1 MKVVKTISEVRDI
14 ISAQKKM
21 GKSIA
26 LVPSMG
32 FLHEGHGSLMNAA
45 RKESDFVVVSI
56 FVNPTQFGENEDYSV
71 YPRDLEKDTVFCE
84 SHGVDLVFAPEVE
97 EMYSNPKISVK
108 VVEISE
114 MLCGKTRPIHF
125 AGVCT
130 VVSKL
135 FNIVTPDYAYFGQ
148 KDAQQFYILQ
158 KMVQDLSFGVQ
169 LRRCP
174 IIRES
179 DGLAKSSRN
188 VYLNSEERISA
199 LSLSKAIF
207 TAQEKVKVGMQTAP
221 ILSEMKNIIEATPH
235 TKIDYVEAVDL
246 DTFRETDTIG
256 KNTLFAMA
264 VYVGKTRLIDNF
276 ILEEV

>member
-1 MKVVKTISEVRDI
+1 MKVVKTISEVRES

-21 GKSIA
+21 GKSIG

-32 FLHEGHGSLMNAA
+32 FLHEGHGSLMDAA

-71 YPRDLEKDTVFCE
+71 YPRDLEKDTLFCE
-84 SHGVDLVFAPEVE
+84 AHGVDLIFAPEVE

-114 MLCGKTRPIHF
+114 ILCGKTRPIHF

-158 KMVQDLSFGVQ
+158 KMVKDLNFGVQ

-174 IIRES
+174 IVREK

-188 VYLNSEERISA
+188 VYLSPEERIHA

-207 TAQEKVKVGMQTAP
+207 AAQEKVKVGMTIAP
-221 ILSEMKNIIEATPH
+221 ILAEMKEIIRSTPN
-235 TKIDYVEAVDL
+235 TKIDYIEAVDL
-246 DTFRETDTIG
+246 DTLKETTIIG

-276 ILEEV
+276 ILEEA